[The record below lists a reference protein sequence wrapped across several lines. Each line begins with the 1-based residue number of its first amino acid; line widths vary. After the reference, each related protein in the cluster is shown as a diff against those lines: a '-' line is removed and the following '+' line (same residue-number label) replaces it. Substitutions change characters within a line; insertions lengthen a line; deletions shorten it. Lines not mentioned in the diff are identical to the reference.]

1 LQQLLLVAVSAVRV
15 HGSFS
20 PFATTRPEHH
30 IKVGMMCRPEER
42 DLRHA
47 ARRALAEARAEGRE
61 GTALVEAA
69 TDAVAAVWAHVD
81 REAIRA
87 AVEAEAGDR
96 EPVPR

>member
-1 LQQLLLVAVSAVRV
+1 
-15 HGSFS
+15 
-20 PFATTRPEHH
+20 
-30 IKVGMMCRPEER
+30 MMCRPEER
-42 DLRHA
+42 DLRHT
-47 ARRALAEARAEGRE
+47 ARRALAEARAEGRT
-61 GTALVEAA
+61 GAALVEAA